1 MNTRTTKAKAKSP
14 SRTAA
19 DDHTPWTA
27 ELVKSGFDAGFHQV
41 VNSEGWVIATR
52 LVTEDA
58 QLLAAAPDLLKVCK
72 RLLPLLPDFNSC
84 KKALSAAIDKA
95 EGR

>member
-1 MNTRTTKAKAKSP
+1 MSTTTTTQATAKASE
-14 SRTAA
+14 
-19 DDHTPWTA
+19 DHTPWTA
-27 ELVKSGFDAGFHQV
+27 ELVESGSDAGFHQV

-58 QLLAAAPDLLKVCK
+58 LLLTAAPDLLKVCK
-72 RLLPLLPDFNSC
+72 RLLPLVPDFNTC
-84 KKALSAAIDKA
+84 KKALSAAIAKA